1 MSVGVRCGAE
11 AALWTRARTVC
22 RLRAAAALLTW
33 DQHTAL
39 PAGAQAARARQLAE
53 IERVSTEQLG
63 DPEVTA
69 LLDELEAAGDVDDAD
84 TPALVRVLRREHD
97 KARLVPLELRV
108 EIAGAASEGLAAWSA
123 ARRRGRFD
131 DFAPA
136 LERQV
141 QLRRR
146 YAACFADVDEPY
158 DVCVDDFDPG
168 ARTRDV
174 EAVLGAL
181 KERLVPI
188 AAALRER
195 SPQPCPAV
203 GGPFPA
209 AGQRALATELLR
221 GAGLDLDRARLADAA
236 HPMTIAIDR
245 DDVGVAMR
253 FRDGDL
259 DGVWLALHELGHALY
274 EQGFD
279 PRLAGSPLAQGASAS
294 WHEAQARLFEN
305 HVGRHPAFLRHLA
318 ERLGHHA
325 PAAAGGAG
333 TADRL
338 VATTTRPRFSPIR
351 LEADELTYALHIVI
365 RFDLERALLGGRL
378 AVADLPAAWA
388 ARHAE
393 DLGVTAA
400 DERDGVLQDVQ
411 WALGAFGYFPTYAIG
426 CVIAA
431 QLWERL
437 ASELPGLED
446 DLVRGHT
453 AGVAGWLR
461 EHVWSAGRRHTA
473 SELLVRATGGGLSIE
488 PYVAHLAARF
498 G

>member
-1 MSVGVRCGAE
+1 MSVDVRRGAE
-11 AALWTRARTVC
+11 AALWTRARTIC

-39 PAGAQAARARQLAE
+39 PAGAHAARARQLAE
-53 IERVSTEQLG
+53 IERVSSEQLG
-63 DPEVTA
+63 DPEVSA
-69 LLDELEAAGDVDDAD
+69 LLDELEAADVDDAD

-108 EIAGAASEGLAAWSA
+108 EIAGAASESLEAWSA
-123 ARRRGRFD
+123 ARRSGSFD
-131 DFAPA
+131 EFAPA

-146 YAACFADVDEPY
+146 YATCFPDVDEPY

-174 EAVLGAL
+174 EATLGAL
-181 KERLVPI
+181 KERLVPM
-188 AAALRER
+188 AAALRGR
-195 SPQPCPAV
+195 GPAPCPV
-203 GGPFPA
+203 TGPFPA
-209 AGQRALATELLR
+209 GGQRALATELLR
-221 GAGLDLDRARLADAA
+221 AAGLDLDRARLAVAP
-236 HPMTIAIDR
+236 HPMTIALDR
-245 DDVGVAMR
+245 DDVGIAMR
-253 FRDGDL
+253 FRDDDL

-279 PRLAGSPLAQGASAS
+279 ARLAGSPLAQGASAS

-305 HVGRHPAFLRHLA
+305 HVGRHPAFLGHVA
-318 ERLGHHA
+318 ERLGHHLPVA
-325 PAAAGGAG
+325 RGARIAGW
-333 TADRL
+333 L
-338 VATTTRPRFSPIR
+338 VASTTRPRFSPIR
-351 LEADELTYALHIVI
+351 LEADELTYALHIII
-365 RFDLERALLGGRL
+365 RFDLERALLDGRL
-378 AVADLPAAWA
+378 AVEELPAAWA
-388 ARHAE
+388 ARYAE

-437 ASELPGLED
+437 AAELRGLED
-446 DLVRGHT
+446 DLARGET
-453 AGVAGWLR
+453 ASVAGWLR

-473 SELLVRATGGGLSIE
+473 SGLLVRATGGELSIE
-488 PYVAHLAARF
+488 PYIAHLAARF

>member
-1 MSVGVRCGAE
+1 MSVDVRCGAE
-11 AALWTRARTVC
+11 AALWTRARTIC

-39 PAGAQAARARQLAE
+39 PAGAHAARARQLAE
-53 IERVSTEQLG
+53 IERVSSEQLG

-69 LLDELEAAGDVDDAD
+69 LLDELDAAEDVDDPD

-108 EIAGAASEGLAAWSA
+108 EIAGAVSESLEVWSA
-123 ARRRGRFD
+123 ARRRGSFD
-131 DFAPA
+131 EFAPA

-146 YAACFADVDEPY
+146 YAACFPDVDELY

-174 EAVLGAL
+174 EATLGAL
-181 KERLVPI
+181 KEVLVPM
-188 AAALRER
+188 AAELRGGG
-195 SPQPCPAV
+195 PAPCPPV
-203 GGPFPA
+203 SGPFPA
-209 AGQRALATELLR
+209 GGQRALATELLR
-221 GAGLDLDRARLADAA
+221 GAGLDLDRARLAVAA

-253 FRDGDL
+253 FREDNL

-274 EQGFD
+274 EQSFD

-305 HVGRHPAFLRHLA
+305 HVGRHPAFLGHLA
-318 ERLGHHA
+318 ERLGHHV
-325 PAAAGGAG
+325 PAAHGGR
-333 TADRL
+333 TAEWL
-338 VATTTRPRFSPIR
+338 VAGTTRPRFSAIR
-351 LEADELTYALHIVI
+351 LEADELTYALHIII
-365 RFDLERALLGGRL
+365 RFELERALLDGRL
-378 AVADLPAAWA
+378 AVEDLPAAWA
-388 ARHAE
+388 ARYAE
-393 DLGVTAA
+393 DLGVTAT

-426 CVIAA
+426 CVMAA

-437 ASELPGLED
+437 AGEVPGLED
-446 DLVRGHT
+446 DLARGQT

-473 SELLVRATGGGLSIE
+473 SELLVRATGSELSIG